1 MHLGENYCHKN
12 ISWMKLANI
21 KWAQNYWCCFSFSL
35 GSTWASYKSGHREN
49 ENYLNRS
56 NHPNLL
62 LSININLSFWWNP
75 SKHIKEPVQ
84 GCSLR
89 LPGKSLH
96 DQLYIPMSGD
106 NSLKTMSK
114 IWIALTLNSMVTN
127 LVHRLQET
135 SEDIEERCQLALKSV
150 ATVRQLLKQRN
161 LNLWN
166 IKTHFQSFNQ
176 SGVDIS

>member
-1 MHLGENYCHKN
+1 
-12 ISWMKLANI
+12 
-21 KWAQNYWCCFSFSL
+21 
-35 GSTWASYKSGHREN
+35 
-49 ENYLNRS
+49 
-56 NHPNLL
+56 
-62 LSININLSFWWNP
+62 
-75 SKHIKEPVQ
+75 
-84 GCSLR
+84 
-89 LPGKSLH
+89 
-96 DQLYIPMSGD
+96 MSGD